1 MTRRSEA
8 KLRACAV
15 EDVAEVASLLA
26 TMIEAMQDAGGY
38 EASPLPER
46 VSFYK
51 QRITA
56 RLPLPTCLFLVA
68 CVNARIVGALEA
80 SVYTRDGVFLPA
92 SSLHIH
98 GVFVAP
104 EHRRQGVAVAL
115 LEEAMGWGAQQGCDE
130 VDLNVLSQN
139 PAVELYR
146 ELGFEV
152 VSYKM
157 TREL

>member
-1 MTRRSEA
+1 MTRQAEA
-8 KLRACAV
+8 GLRACTTD
-15 EDVAEVASLLA
+15 DVAEIAPLLA
-26 TMIEAMQDAGGY
+26 AMIEAMQDAGGY
-38 EASPLPER
+38 KASPLPER
-46 VSFYK
+46 VSFYE

-68 CVNARIVGALEA
+68 CVRAQIVGVLEA

-98 GVFVAP
+98 GVFVTP
-104 EHRRQGVAVAL
+104 EHRRQGIAVAL
-115 LEEAMGWGAQQGCDE
+115 LEEAMRWGEQQGCDE

-146 ELGFEV
+146 EMGFEV